1 MELNIEKPI
10 DLKGAAEF
18 IGVHHKTVYNLIK
31 KGQLTCFHRL
41 GGSYLFFKSE
51 LTQYLKSK

>member
-1 MELNIEKPI
+1 MEPVIEKPI

-18 IGVHHKTVYNLIK
+18 MGLHYKTVYNMISA
-31 KGQLTCFHRL
+31 GRFTCFHRL
-41 GGSYLFFKSE
+41 GGKYIFFKSE